1 MENELT
7 LFGNELTGTAFSEKF
22 TTRQLAEQ
30 FGTRP
35 NVITEN
41 GKKCFPNKKIE
52 NGKVTYW
59 TKEEATVLLECLKEN
74 NTNQHNLSGG
84 LIGISTGLTP
94 ALKIKKAMELMMEG
108 YEEELAILREKNE
121 AQRAKLEEQAPKV
134 EVFDRIAD
142 SSGLKSMQEVAKI
155 LKIGVNTLF
164 ALLRDAGIFYRSN
177 GVNVPHDE
185 HIRRGRFEVK
195 EEPFMRDGKPCAYT
209 RIFVT
214 EKGLVWLAKKIVDN
228 SENKIAKEGI

>member
-1 MENELT
+1 MKNELT
-7 LFGNELTGTAFSEKF
+7 LFGNELAGTAYEEKF

-52 NGKVTYW
+52 NGKATYW

-84 LIGISTGLTP
+84 LIGISTEMTP

-108 YEEELAILREKNE
+108 YEEELAILRAKNAEQAEKISND
-121 AQRAKLEEQAPKV
+121 APKV
-134 EVFDRIAD
+134 DYYNRICDA
-142 SSGLKSMQEVAKI
+142 SGLVNIRQAAKLLNI
-155 LKIGVNTLF
+155 PEKKFVGTLIESGYLYRDSCGTLTPYAGRAALF
-164 ALLRDAGIFYRSN
+164 A
-177 GVNVPHDE
+177 
-185 HIRRGRFEVK
+185 VK
-195 EEPFMRDGKPCAYT
+195 EWTANGKT
-209 RIFVT
+209 GIQTFVT
-214 EKGLVWLAKKIVDN
+214 PEGLSHFLKRFKNIDN
-228 SENKIAKEGI
+228 IKS

>member
-84 LIGISTGLTP
+84 LIGTSTELTP

-108 YEEELAILREKNE
+108 YEEELSILRAKNAEQAEKISSD
-121 AQRAKLEEQAPKV
+121 APKV
-134 EVFDRIAD
+134 DYYDRICNA
-142 SSGLKSMQEVAKI
+142 SGLVNIRQASKLLNIPEK
-155 LKIGVNTLF
+155 KFIGALIESGYLYRDSCGTLTPYAGRAALF
-164 ALLRDAGIFYRSN
+164 AVKEWTANGKAGIQTLITPEGLSHLLR
-177 GVNVPHDE
+177 
-185 HIRRGRFEVK
+185 RF
-195 EEPFMRDGKPCAYT
+195 GN
-209 RIFVT
+209 I
-214 EKGLVWLAKKIVDN
+214 DN
-228 SENKIAKEGI
+228 INNIKS

>member
-84 LIGISTGLTP
+84 LIGTSTELTP

-108 YEEELAILREKNE
+108 YEEELSILRAKNAEQAEKISSD
-121 AQRAKLEEQAPKV
+121 APKV
-134 EVFDRIAD
+134 DYYDRICNA
-142 SSGLKSMQEVAKI
+142 SGLVNIRQASKLLNVPEK
-155 LKIGVNTLF
+155 KFIGALIESGYLYRDSCGTLTPYAGRAALF
-164 ALLRDAGIFYRSN
+164 AVKEWTANGKAGIQTLITPEGLSHLLR
-177 GVNVPHDE
+177 
-185 HIRRGRFEVK
+185 RF
-195 EEPFMRDGKPCAYT
+195 GN
-209 RIFVT
+209 I
-214 EKGLVWLAKKIVDN
+214 DN
-228 SENKIAKEGI
+228 IKS

>member
-84 LIGISTGLTP
+84 LIGISTELTP

-108 YEEELAILREKNE
+108 YEEELAILRAKNAEQAEKISSD
-121 AQRAKLEEQAPKV
+121 APKV
-134 EVFDRIAD
+134 DYYDRICNA
-142 SSGLKSMQEVAKI
+142 SGLVNIRQASKLLNIPEK
-155 LKIGVNTLF
+155 KFIGALIESGYLYRDSCGTLTPYAGRAALF
-164 ALLRDAGIFYRSN
+164 AVKEWTANGKAGIQTLITPEGLS
-177 GVNVPHDE
+177 HLLQ
-185 HIRRGRFEVK
+185 RF
-195 EEPFMRDGKPCAYT
+195 GN
-209 RIFVT
+209 I
-214 EKGLVWLAKKIVDN
+214 DN
-228 SENKIAKEGI
+228 IKS

>member
-7 LFGNELTGTAFSEKF
+7 LFGNELTGTAFLEKF

-84 LIGISTGLTP
+84 LIGTSTELTP

-108 YEEELAILREKNE
+108 YEEELSILRAKNAEQAEKISSD
-121 AQRAKLEEQAPKV
+121 APKV
-134 EVFDRIAD
+134 DYYDRICNA
-142 SSGLKSMQEVAKI
+142 SGLVNIRQASKLLNIPEK
-155 LKIGVNTLF
+155 KFIGALIESGYLYRDACGTLTPYAGRAALF
-164 ALLRDAGIFYRSN
+164 AVKEWTANGKAGIQTLITPEGLSHLLR
-177 GVNVPHDE
+177 
-185 HIRRGRFEVK
+185 RF
-195 EEPFMRDGKPCAYT
+195 GN
-209 RIFVT
+209 I
-214 EKGLVWLAKKIVDN
+214 DN
-228 SENKIAKEGI
+228 IKS

>member
-1 MENELT
+1 MENELS

-84 LIGISTGLTP
+84 LIGISTELTP
-94 ALKIKKAMELMMEG
+94 ALKIKKAMELMREG
-108 YEEELAILREKNE
+108 YEEELAILRAKNAEQAEKISSD
-121 AQRAKLEEQAPKV
+121 APKV
-134 EVFDRIAD
+134 DYYDRICNA
-142 SSGLKSMQEVAKI
+142 SGLVNIRQASKLLNVPEK
-155 LKIGVNTLF
+155 KFIGALIESGYLYRDSCGTLTPYAGRAALF
-164 ALLRDAGIFYRSN
+164 AVKEWTANGKAGIQTLITPEGLSHLLR
-177 GVNVPHDE
+177 
-185 HIRRGRFEVK
+185 RF
-195 EEPFMRDGKPCAYT
+195 GN
-209 RIFVT
+209 I
-214 EKGLVWLAKKIVDN
+214 DN
-228 SENKIAKEGI
+228 IKS

>member
-1 MENELT
+1 MEMENELT
-7 LFGNELTGTAFSEKF
+7 LFDNEIAKTTEEKF

-30 FGTRP
+30 LNMDVKTVR
-35 NVITEN
+35 EN
-41 GKKCFPNKKIE
+41 GKKCFPGKVFE
-52 NGKVTYW
+52 NGKTTHW
-59 TKEEATVLLECLKEN
+59 TKSEAAALIEFMKEHNNRTDLACTTVVQATTTE
-74 NTNQHNLSGG
+74 
-84 LIGISTGLTP
+84 LTP
-94 ALKIKKAMELMMEG
+94 ALKIKKAMELMREG

-228 SENKIAKEGI
+228 SENKI

>member
-1 MENELT
+1 MENEIT

-84 LIGISTGLTP
+84 LIGTSTELTP

-108 YEEELAILREKNE
+108 YEEELAILRAKNAEQAEKISSD
-121 AQRAKLEEQAPKV
+121 APKV
-134 EVFDRIAD
+134 DYYDRICNA
-142 SSGLKSMQEVAKI
+142 SGLVNIRQASKLLNIPEK
-155 LKIGVNTLF
+155 KFIGALIESGYLYRDSCGTLTPYAGRAALF
-164 ALLRDAGIFYRSN
+164 AVKEWTANGKAGIQTLITPEGLSHLLR
-177 GVNVPHDE
+177 
-185 HIRRGRFEVK
+185 RF
-195 EEPFMRDGKPCAYT
+195 GN
-209 RIFVT
+209 I
-214 EKGLVWLAKKIVDN
+214 DN
-228 SENKIAKEGI
+228 IKS

>member
-84 LIGISTGLTP
+84 LIGISTDLTP
-94 ALKIKKAMELMMEG
+94 ALKIKKAMELMREG
-108 YEEELAILREKNE
+108 YEEELSILRAKNAEQAEKISSD
-121 AQRAKLEEQAPKV
+121 APKV
-134 EVFDRIAD
+134 DYYDRICNA
-142 SSGLKSMQEVAKI
+142 SGLVNIRQASKLLNIPEK
-155 LKIGVNTLF
+155 KFIGALIESGYLYRDACGTLTPYAGRAALF
-164 ALLRDAGIFYRSN
+164 AVKEWTANGKAGIQTLITPEGLSHLLR
-177 GVNVPHDE
+177 
-185 HIRRGRFEVK
+185 RF
-195 EEPFMRDGKPCAYT
+195 GN
-209 RIFVT
+209 I
-214 EKGLVWLAKKIVDN
+214 DN
-228 SENKIAKEGI
+228 IKS

>member
-84 LIGISTGLTP
+84 LIGISTELTP

-108 YEEELAILREKNE
+108 YEEELSILRAKNAEQAEKISSD
-121 AQRAKLEEQAPKV
+121 APKV
-134 EVFDRIAD
+134 DYYDRICNA
-142 SSGLKSMQEVAKI
+142 SGLVNIRQASKLLNIPEK
-155 LKIGVNTLF
+155 KFIGALIESGYLYRDSCGTLTPYAGRAALF
-164 ALLRDAGIFYRSN
+164 AVKEWTANGKAGIQTLITPEGLSHLLR
-177 GVNVPHDE
+177 
-185 HIRRGRFEVK
+185 RF
-195 EEPFMRDGKPCAYT
+195 GN
-209 RIFVT
+209 I
-214 EKGLVWLAKKIVDN
+214 DN
-228 SENKIAKEGI
+228 IKS

>member
-84 LIGISTGLTP
+84 LIGTSTELTP

-108 YEEELAILREKNE
+108 YEEELSILRAKNAEQAEKISSD
-121 AQRAKLEEQAPKV
+121 APKV
-134 EVFDRIAD
+134 DYYDRICNA
-142 SSGLKSMQEVAKI
+142 SGLVNIRQTSKLLNIPEK
-155 LKIGVNTLF
+155 KFIGALIESGYLYRDACGTLTPYAGRAALF
-164 ALLRDAGIFYRSN
+164 AVKEWTANGKAGIQTLITPEGLSHLLR
-177 GVNVPHDE
+177 
-185 HIRRGRFEVK
+185 RF
-195 EEPFMRDGKPCAYT
+195 GN
-209 RIFVT
+209 I
-214 EKGLVWLAKKIVDN
+214 DN
-228 SENKIAKEGI
+228 IKS

>member
-7 LFGNELTGTAFSEKF
+7 LFDNEIAGTDEEKF

-30 FGTRP
+30 LGTSP
-35 NVITEN
+35 KVVLEN
-41 GKKCFPNKKIE
+41 AKKCLPNKKIE
-52 NGKVTYW
+52 NGKPTYW
-59 TKEEATVLLECLKEN
+59 TQWEVTVVLDWMKNHDGNHSSDLYFQSKGALTTE
-74 NTNQHNLSGG
+74 
-84 LIGISTGLTP
+84 LTP
-94 ALKIKKAMELMMEG
+94 ALKIKKAMELMREG

-214 EKGLVWLAKKIVDN
+214 EKGLVWLAKKLVGN
-228 SENKIAKEGI
+228 SKNKI

>member
-84 LIGISTGLTP
+84 LIGTSTELTP

-108 YEEELAILREKNE
+108 YEEELSILRAKNAEQAEKISSD
-121 AQRAKLEEQAPKV
+121 APKV
-134 EVFDRIAD
+134 DYYDRICNA
-142 SSGLKSMQEVAKI
+142 SGLVNIRQASKLLNIPEK
-155 LKIGVNTLF
+155 KFIGALIESGYLYRDSCGTLTPYAGRAALF
-164 ALLRDAGIFYRSN
+164 AVKEWTANGKAGIQTLITPEGLSHLLR
-177 GVNVPHDE
+177 
-185 HIRRGRFEVK
+185 RF
-195 EEPFMRDGKPCAYT
+195 GN
-209 RIFVT
+209 I
-214 EKGLVWLAKKIVDN
+214 DN
-228 SENKIAKEGI
+228 IKS

>member
-7 LFGNELTGTAFSEKF
+7 LFDNEIAKTTEEKI

-30 FGTRP
+30 LGTSP
-35 NVITEN
+35 KVVLEN
-41 GKKCFPNKKIE
+41 AKKCLPNKKIE
-52 NGKVTYW
+52 NGKPTYW
-59 TKEEATVLLECLKEN
+59 SKAEVTVLIEQLKTSN
-74 NTNQHNLSGG
+74 PNQHTFTEAVKVV
-84 LIGISTGLTP
+84 STDLTP
-94 ALKIKKAMELMMEG
+94 ALKIKKAMELMREG

-164 ALLRDAGIFYRSN
+164 ALLRDAGVFYRSN

-214 EKGLVWLAKKIVDN
+214 EKGLVWLARKIVDN
-228 SENKIAKEGI
+228 SENKI

>member
-1 MENELT
+1 MENELS

-84 LIGISTGLTP
+84 LIGISTELTP
-94 ALKIKKAMELMMEG
+94 ALKIKKAMELMREG
-108 YEEELAILREKNE
+108 YEEELAILRAKNAEQAEKISSD
-121 AQRAKLEEQAPKV
+121 APKV
-134 EVFDRIAD
+134 DYYDRICNA
-142 SSGLKSMQEVAKI
+142 SGLVNIRQASKLLNVPEK
-155 LKIGVNTLF
+155 KFIGALIESGYLYRDACGTLTPYSGRAALF
-164 ALLRDAGIFYRSN
+164 AVKEWTANGKAGIQTLITPEGLSHLLR
-177 GVNVPHDE
+177 
-185 HIRRGRFEVK
+185 RF
-195 EEPFMRDGKPCAYT
+195 GN
-209 RIFVT
+209 I
-214 EKGLVWLAKKIVDN
+214 DN
-228 SENKIAKEGI
+228 IKS

>member
-7 LFGNELTGTAFSEKF
+7 LFDNEIAKTTEEKI

-30 FGTRP
+30 LGTSSK
-35 NVITEN
+35 VVLEN
-41 GKKCFPNKKIE
+41 AKKCLPNKKIE
-52 NGKVTYW
+52 NGKPTYW
-59 TKEEATVLLECLKEN
+59 SKAEVTVLLEQLKTSN
-74 NTNQHNLSGG
+74 PNQYTFTASVKVV
-84 LIGISTGLTP
+84 STDLTP

-214 EKGLVWLAKKIVDN
+214 EKGLVWLARKIVDN
-228 SENKIAKEGI
+228 SENKI